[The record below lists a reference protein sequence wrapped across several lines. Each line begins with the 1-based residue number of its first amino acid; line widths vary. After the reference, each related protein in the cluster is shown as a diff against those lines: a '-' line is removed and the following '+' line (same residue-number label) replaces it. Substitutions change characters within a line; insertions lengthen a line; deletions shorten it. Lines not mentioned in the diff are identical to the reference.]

1 MKFGQGDLYNVTG
14 NSNQNSIN
22 LDNLNSINISYKV
35 SEIEIKHSKDVDKKN
50 LIELGKNTIFE
61 FNSEVKGDYLTIT
74 LSEVDALA
82 PFIYTV
88 DLTFKDIIE
97 RVDIMFKSCD
107 SLKIV
112 KEHIDRLFQ
121 DGKVKIKQT
130 EDDEITLIFQGLYIS
145 YVKEFKI
152 VTERK
157 MTENK
162 DNMLMKLYSLDKKK
176 KKVLDDLQAYLER
189 NDEIDIDEIKK
200 IINEE
205 KD

>member
-1 MKFGQGDLYNVTG
+1 M
-14 NSNQNSIN
+14 
-22 LDNLNSINISYKV
+22 
-35 SEIEIKHSKDVDKKN
+35 
-50 LIELGKNTIFE
+50 IELDKNTIFE

-74 LSEVDALA
+74 LSEVDAIA
-82 PFIYTV
+82 PFVYTV

-97 RVDIMFKSCD
+97 VDIMFKSCD

-130 EDDEITLIFQGLYIS
+130 EDDEITLLFQGLYIS
-145 YVKEFKI
+145 YVREFKI

-176 KKVLDDLQAYLER
+176 KKILDDLQAYLKR
-189 NDEIDIDEIKK
+189 NDEIDINEIKK

>member
-1 MKFGQGDLYNVTG
+1 
-14 NSNQNSIN
+14 
-22 LDNLNSINISYKV
+22 
-35 SEIEIKHSKDVDKKN
+35 
-50 LIELGKNTIFE
+50 
-61 FNSEVKGDYLTIT
+61 
-74 LSEVDALA
+74 
-82 PFIYTV
+82 
-88 DLTFKDIIE
+88 
-97 RVDIMFKSCD
+97 MFKSCD

-130 EDDEITLIFQGLYIS
+130 ADDEITLFFQGLYIS
-145 YVKEFKI
+145 YVREFKI

-176 KKVLDDLQAYLER
+176 KKILDDLQAYLKR

>member
-1 MKFGQGDLYNVTG
+1 MKFGQGDLYNITAS
-14 NSNQNSIN
+14 SNQNSIN
-22 LDNLNSINISYKV
+22 LDNLNSINTSYKV
-35 SEIEIKHSKDVDKKN
+35 SEIEIKNSKDVDKKN
-50 LIELGKNTIFE
+50 LIELDKNTIFE

-82 PFIYTV
+82 PFVYTV
-88 DLTFKDIIE
+88 DLTLKDIIE
-97 RVDIMFKSCD
+97 VDIMFKSCD

-130 EDDEITLIFQGLYIS
+130 EDDEITLLFQGLYIS
-145 YVKEFKI
+145 YVREFKI

-176 KKVLDDLQAYLER
+176 KKILDDLQAYLKR